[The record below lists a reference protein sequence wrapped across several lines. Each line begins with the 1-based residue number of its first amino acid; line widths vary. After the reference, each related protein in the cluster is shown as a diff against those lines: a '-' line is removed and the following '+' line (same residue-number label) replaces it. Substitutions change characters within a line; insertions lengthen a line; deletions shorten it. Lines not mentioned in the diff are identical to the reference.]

1 MSRPRA
7 WWLVMLGRVVVLALA
22 VGAAFALVRSSGA
35 IATGAT
41 VHYRCPMHPEVVTDE
56 PGVCPVCHM
65 ALVADAD
72 ADAPGE
78 ASGAHAHAGRDTH
91 IAVVVARAVS
101 EPLRVPAWV
110 EADGGVSAL
119 VYRDDLVAAEP
130 GLVAQFSPASAPNT
144 AVDVALAAAP
154 AVDWDRSTSRV
165 RFDAA
170 AGVTPG
176 LIPGDEGTLAL
187 PGRSHELLVVPT
199 GAIVA
204 SRTGPSAFVL
214 DTAQHRFVRR
224 PVEVGRIHQGVTAVL
239 SGLAAGEQV
248 AVDGAFFL
256 AVEAAQPEH
265 KP

>member
-35 IATGAT
+35 VATGAV

-72 ADAPGE
+72 AP
-78 ASGAHAHAGRDTH
+78 ASVEGDAHAHGGRDTH
-91 IAVVVARAVS
+91 LATAERRAFA

-110 EADGGVSAL
+110 DADGSVTAL
-119 VYRDDLVAAEP
+119 VFRDDLVGAEP
-130 GLVAQFSPASAPNT
+130 GLVALFSSANLPRE
-144 AVDVALAAAP
+144 AIDVALAAAP
-154 AVDWDRSTSRV
+154 AVDWDRSTVRV

-170 AGVTPG
+170 AGAPG
-176 LIPGDEGTLAL
+176 VVPGVEGTLAL
-187 PGRSHELLVVPT
+187 PARSHELLVVPT
-199 GAIVA
+199 DAIVNTP
-204 SRTGPSAFVL
+204 RGPIVVVL

-224 PVEVGRIHQGVTAVL
+224 PVEVGRIHVGVTAVL
-239 SGLAAGEQV
+239 SGLTAGDQV
-248 AVDGAFFL
+248 AVGGAFFFGGDP
-256 AVEAAQPEH
+256 ASPEH
-265 KP
+265 SP